1 MVRDVIHS
9 TCKLEVTF
17 KAMSLAMCVHRT
29 LGTDGSSGQLQSGCE
44 RRPMVPIPGC
54 SLLFETFTSSD
65 FSDNSPKGL
74 LLLYQLFLP
83 SLFFLF
89 SSFFFLICLF
99 IWLHQVLTVV
109 RGFFSGSMQGLVPW
123 PGIKPE
129 ASALGAWSLSHWTI
143 REIPL
148 FSSFN
153 RRHMLEGPGLMSP

>member
-1 MVRDVIHS
+1 MWSIQLVSWKSHSRQCHLPCVYTGHWAQMARVASCSQDVRGVLWYQFQDAHS
-9 TCKLEVTF
+9 FLK
-17 KAMSLAMCVHRT
+17 H
-29 LGTDGSSGQLQSGCE
+29 
-44 RRPMVPIPGC
+44 
-54 SLLFETFTSSD
+54 
-65 FSDNSPKGL
+65 L
-74 LLLYQLFLP
+74 LLLTLVTTHQRVCSYSTSCSFLV
-83 SLFFLF
+83 SF
-89 SSFFFLICLF
+89 SSFPLFFFLICLF